1 LQRLQR
7 QFDARFEAEDD
18 EHALAWFPAWVLTER
33 PALAPWLGQAL
44 PGLQTEPERAMRLL
58 LDLLHL
64 EKQGRQR
71 DLVALRRQLRD
82 LQPAL
87 FRAYMA
93 TR

>member
-1 LQRLQR
+1 
-7 QFDARFEAEDD
+7 
-18 EHALAWFPAWVLTER
+18 
-33 PALAPWLGQAL
+33 
-44 PGLQTEPERAMRLL
+44 MRLL

-64 EKQGRQR
+64 ERQGRQR
-71 DLVALRRQLRD
+71 DLVEQRRRLRD